1 MDTAAPDRSLPG
13 RLAALET
20 VLREILRAGKFEVDF
35 TVYHHD
41 VVAGAEGA
49 PEFTIDFTGH
59 DADLL
64 VEKNGAVL
72 DALEHV
78 ALKAARL
85 DEESHGR
92 ILFDA
97 RDWRRL
103 REQELKMMAQIAAER
118 VVETGEPFEL
128 SPMNPRE
135 RRVVHLALRDNP
147 NIRSESE
154 GRGPERRVVLHPLKP
169 PR

>member
-1 MDTAAPDRSLPG
+1 MDTPASGHPVESRIAAV
-13 RLAALET
+13 ET
-20 VLREILRAGKFEVDF
+20 ALREILHAGKFNLSF
-35 TVYHHD
+35 TIHRHPAPA
-41 VVAGAEGA
+41 AGVEA
-49 PEFTIDFTGH
+49 PEITVEFAGH

-64 VEKNGAVL
+64 IEKNGAVL

-78 ALKAARL
+78 VLKAARL

-92 ILFDA
+92 IQFDA
-97 RDWRRL
+97 KDWRRL

-118 VVETGEPFEL
+118 VIETGDPFEL

-135 RRVVHLALRDNP
+135 RRLVHLALRDNP

-154 GRGPERRVVLHPLKP
+154 GRGPERRVVIHPASTS
-169 PR
+169 R